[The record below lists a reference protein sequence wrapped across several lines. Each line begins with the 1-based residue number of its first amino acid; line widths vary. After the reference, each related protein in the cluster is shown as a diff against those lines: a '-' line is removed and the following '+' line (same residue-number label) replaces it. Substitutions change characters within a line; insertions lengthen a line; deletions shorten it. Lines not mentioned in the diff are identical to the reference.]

1 MAREP
6 EDEIHSAAGRES
18 RGEDGRDAEARMG
31 SGILAQEGG
40 QNNGASEGVAR
51 RVAEEADGKDNGS
64 EEMAGVENRVEV
76 ENCQH
81 NLCQSAAAA
90 AAAASNGDFAMND
103 ADVDGGGRVEDP
115 VGTGEVIVG
124 ESCIE
129 EASRASSLGSDRN
142 IGGDNAQE
150 AAAVDV
156 KAAAAEG
163 ESVVEL
169 ASAAQELPASSLK
182 GPESGESVSSS
193 IEDKDAIASKDF
205 DNIALE
211 GTSEAQIE
219 GRLDLGSSEPVVPL
233 AEVQLQDVE
242 GSSVGGQGEV
252 NVVTPEVQ
260 DMDKVDQ
267 NPESLSREEDESDT
281 RTPKLAKRVE
291 ITLSES
297 PRLTYVASDNSNNL
311 TNLDIGPRA
320 PIHSDSP
327 SAPTL
332 DSSADNAAEI
342 KDTGGNISGLIE
354 QGEYVGQSREIAG
367 VETKRRASQ
376 TGDEEQA
383 EGLIVASE
391 EAMRKNLKS
400 KSFSANS
407 ATSKLAKAAGD
418 SKDDEDDS
426 AQYMSLPQDEHP
438 EDPSPEVS
446 FPDSSSPKA
455 SSPVASR
462 PPRVPSSSGSIV
474 ADQTLPEKQL
484 SKTEAPVLKGIDLP
498 KGPSGGLVHSQSLDV
513 STPQRTLTPSLR
525 PTLSY
530 DGASFFLPI
539 QEAKVLKNSL
549 MPDAPLDLLT
559 LIDTVIEGA
568 DDIGFAKLAKFVS
581 GEECFSYVDGVAS
594 DHVVIARLV
603 VDILIAKMGGVE
615 GLDEKKETTAPR
627 VMLRAG
633 PAVLGSKLL
642 PWLPYK
648 GDSSTSM
655 SPRTRMA
662 KALVLVLQACTRNR
676 AMCSAAGLLRNTLLT
691 AQTIFTQEADIKEGE
706 RWDTSFLFDA
716 FEALGSHCLTVL
728 DLREWLRTVARTFV
742 TGKSLDLML
751 TLERSISG
759 EETRGPSHT
768 FEFDGASS
776 GLLGP
781 GESRWPFTG
790 GYAFATWLY
799 VESFA
804 DAVSTAAAAAAIAA
818 AASIKSNKTSAMSA
832 AAAASALAG
841 EGTAHMPRLFSFLS
855 LDSLGVEA
863 YFHGQFLV
871 VDCVSG
877 KGKKSSVHF
886 TFPFQLRRW
895 YFIGLEHTCKQGI
908 LGKAESEMKLYID
921 GRLCESRPLVFPR
934 PSSLGF
940 CCIGT
945 NPPPAMTGLQ
955 KRRLQCPLF
964 AEMGPVYI
972 FKEPIGLDKMTRL
985 CVRGGD
991 ALSSF
996 GAGAGLPWFANN
1008 EQAMSAAE
1016 DSATLDAEL
1025 GPALH
1030 LLYHPKLLAGRSC
1043 PDASPMGSSGET

>member
-1 MAREP
+1 MSGVLKWLGADRSEVRNVDGRGSCRAKRGIMARDP
-6 EDEIHSAAGRES
+6 EDEIQSVIESES
-18 RGEDGRDAEARMG
+18 RHEDGKESGG
-31 SGILAQEGG
+31 SGILAAEGG
-40 QNNGASEGVAR
+40 P
-51 RVAEEADGKDNGS
+51 NGS
-64 EEMAGVENRVEV
+64 EDVAVCGAAVGNEMAGVENRALES
-76 ENCQH
+76 ENCEH
-81 NLCQSAAAA
+81 NEEQ
-90 AAAASNGDFAMND
+90 AAASNAEIIVTN
-103 ADVDGGGRVEDP
+103 AGGRVEDP
-115 VGTGEVIVG
+115 VGRDEVSGEDSRI
-124 ESCIE
+124 EE
-129 EASRASSLGSDRN
+129 EASRASALDRN
-142 IGGDNAQE
+142 VAGESILEDAAADVE
-150 AAAVDV
+150 AAAESEPAVELQ
-156 KAAAAEG
+156 EG
-163 ESVVEL
+163 EG
-169 ASAAQELPASSLK
+169 PASS
-182 GPESGESVSSS
+182 S
-193 IEDKDAIASKDF
+193 KDVIASKDF
-205 DNIALE
+205 DDVALE
-211 GTSEAQIE
+211 STSETQVDVRIVPVAEAQSKDHAEDDSRSSVVGE
-219 GRLDLGSSEPVVPL
+219 G
-233 AEVQLQDVE
+233 EVSAPSQELQDAE
-242 GSSVGGQGEV
+242 
-252 NVVTPEVQ
+252 N
-260 DMDKVDQ
+260 VDQ
-267 NPESLSREEDESDT
+267 IPASVSHEDDESGT
-281 RTPKLAKRVE
+281 QTPKSVNRIE

-297 PRLTYVASDNSNNL
+297 PRLTYVASENSNNL
-311 TNLDIGPRA
+311 TNTSLELDPRA
-320 PIHSDSP
+320 PITSDDQ
-327 SAPTL
+327 SAPAL
-332 DSSADNAAEI
+332 DSSADNAAEVQ
-342 KDTGGNISGLIE
+342 DTSDSISGLAE
-354 QGEYVGQSREIAG
+354 PGEYVGQSREIAG
-367 VETKRRASQ
+367 VESKWRLSQ
-376 TGDEEQA
+376 AGEEEQA
-383 EGLIVASE
+383 AGLIVASE

-400 KSFSANS
+400 KSFAANS
-407 ATSKLAKAAGD
+407 ATSKLASGKAAA
-418 SKDDEDDS
+418 KDDEDDG

-438 EDPSPEVS
+438 EG
-446 FPDSSSPKA
+446 SSPKA
-455 SSPVASR
+455 SSPKASSPKDSSPVVAR
-462 PPRVPSSSGSIV
+462 PPRAPSVESPNP
-474 ADQTLPEKQL
+474 TPEKQL
-484 SKTEAPVLKGIDLP
+484 PKMEAPVQKGVDIP
-498 KGPSGGLVHSQSLDV
+498 KGPSGGLVHSQSLDA

-539 QEAKVLKNSL
+539 QEVRVLQNSL

-559 LIDTVIEGA
+559 LIDTVVEGA
-568 DDIGFAKLAKFVS
+568 DDIGFTKLVKFVS
-581 GEECFSYVDGVAS
+581 GEERFSYNEGVAS
-594 DHVVIARLV
+594 EHVVIARLV
-603 VDILIAKMGGVE
+603 VDILIAKMGGAE

-642 PWLPYK
+642 PWLPSN
-648 GDSSTSM
+648 GDTATSM

-662 KALVLVLQACTRNR
+662 RALVLVLQACTRNR
-676 AMCSAAGLLRNTLLT
+676 AMCSSAGLLRNMLLT
-691 AQTIFTQEADIKEGE
+691 AQMIFTQEADIKEGE
-706 RWDTSFLFDA
+706 RWDPSLLFDA

-742 TGKSLDLML
+742 TGKSLDLIL

-781 GESRWPFTG
+781 GESRWPFTN

-818 AASIKSNKTSAMSA
+818 AASIKSNKSSAMSA

-871 VDCVSG
+871 LDCVTG
-877 KGKKSSVHF
+877 KGKKTSVHF

-908 LGKAESEMKLYID
+908 LGKAESEMKLYVD
-921 GRLCESRPLVFPR
+921 GRLCESRLLVFPR

-945 NPPPAMTGLQ
+945 NPPPAMTGMQ
-955 KRRLQCPLF
+955 KRRMQCPLF

-972 FKEPIGLDKMTRL
+972 FKEPIGLEKMTRL

-996 GAGAGLPWFANN
+996 GAGAGVPWFANN

-1030 LLYHPKLLAGRSC
+1030 LLFHPKLLVGRSC
-1043 PDASPMGSSGET
+1043 PDASPMGASGKTCYSKL